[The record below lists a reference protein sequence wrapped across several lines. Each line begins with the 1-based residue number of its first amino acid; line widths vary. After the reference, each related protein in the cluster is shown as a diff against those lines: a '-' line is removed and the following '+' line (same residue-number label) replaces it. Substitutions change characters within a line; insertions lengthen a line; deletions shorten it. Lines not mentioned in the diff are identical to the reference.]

1 MRTNR
6 LLFLVLFL
14 LGGVIAA
21 RAQTLTVTP
30 SVTTYSAGGGTL
42 TLSVQLT
49 YPGSLSA
56 LGVQM
61 SAPSGWSF
69 GGATGANPPAIFPS
83 NVTTG
88 LFEFAYLTVPA
99 SPVSFTITA
108 NYPAG
113 GTGNRTFTGITAI
126 LRDAAGGARVDAT
139 AADIVIAA
147 PAGST
152 GGGSGGSGGGGGGV
166 VVVAPVIGVQPT
178 GASVVVGG
186 NVTLSVLASGT
197 EPLSYQWRKDGVPLV
212 GRTASVLSLANVAT
226 TDGGTYSV
234 VVSNSGGSATSNGA
248 VVAVAAKL
256 VAPSIS
262 VSPRDFTGTI
272 GTPATLAVV
281 ASGSDPLAYQWR
293 KNDVPMIGATSAT
306 LALAGLASDSGSYT
320 VTVSNSAGVVTS
332 GGATVRYAAAPA
344 GLAIVQQPVGKS
356 LAAGESASLAVSAT
370 GTGTLTYQWFKD
382 GVALGGQTTSELAL
396 RDVTPATAGGYQVRI
411 SAGAD
416 SVASAVAQVTVAN
429 RAAAPVLTSQPAPVA
444 ALLGENVVFSV
455 VAAGNPAPAYQWRKN
470 GLAVAGATNSSL
482 TLTAVQ
488 TGDVGAYDV
497 VVSNAL
503 GTASSSLAS
512 LGVSATPQAPTISRQ
527 PVSMALAVGRTAR
540 LSVTATGAPAPIY
553 QWRLNGAPVSGV
565 TARELVLA
573 NLSAAQAGVYSVA
586 VSNSAGN
593 VVSNDAV
600 VTAFN
605 RSYAGSYFGSLPG
618 GGGFALQ
625 IRDDNTGVFLAY
637 AAAAAT
643 GYVQRTVAVD
653 ENGRFQFSS
662 GGLGGPASAALAPAT
677 LPATA
682 AAVADATFDGVIA
695 AGGAISGTVSG
706 GVSGQLAGTRAN
718 DAGASSAVAG
728 FYQVAAAGNAA
739 QAFAIVGPGGRAFV
753 LTQSGAVGEGAEGTV
768 DGAGQIAV
776 STPSQSTV
784 SLQVSAEN
792 GAASGTVRDARGA
805 QTPLSGYSEQAAARA
820 DQRLVNIS
828 TRTTVGA
835 GDDGVA
841 IVGFVITG
849 VESKPVLIRA
859 VGPTLRS
866 FGVSTALGAPRLSLV
881 RNGVTVAANTGWS
894 SAANSLEIAAATT
907 RAGAFA
913 LVAGSADSAVL
924 ATLPPGSYTA
934 VVSAADGRAGVGLIE
949 VYDLGGASNDQKL
962 VNISTRAGAGTG
974 DATLIAGVVVSGD
987 SPKRVLIRAA
997 GPVLTGFGVSG
1008 VLSRPVLR
1016 IFSGDRVVAEN
1027 AGWSTSSDAS
1037 MIAEA
1042 SARVGAFAF
1051 PASGADAAIIVN
1063 LAPGTYTAQASSA
1076 NGATGT
1082 ALIEVYE
1089 VP

>member
-6 LLFLVLFL
+6 FLFLALFL
-14 LGGVIAA
+14 FVGAVAT

-30 SVTTYSAGGGTL
+30 SITTYSASGGTL

-83 NVTTG
+83 NGTTG

-108 NYPAG
+108 TYPAG
-113 GTGNRTFTGITAI
+113 GTGNRTFTGIAAI
-126 LRDAAGGARVDAT
+126 LRDASGGARVDAT
-139 AADIVIAA
+139 AADVVIAA
-147 PAGST
+147 PAGSGGST
-152 GGGSGGSGGGGGGV
+152 GGSGGGGGV
-166 VVVAPVIGVQPT
+166 VVVAPAIGVQPA
-178 GASVVVGG
+178 GASVVAGG
-186 NVTLSVLASGT
+186 NLTLSVVASGS
-197 EPLSYQWRKDGVPLV
+197 EPLSYQWRKDGVPIV
-212 GRTASVLSLANVAT
+212 GRTTSALALTNVASA
-226 TDGGTYSV
+226 DGGTYTV
-234 VVSNSGGSATSNGA
+234 VVSNSAGAVTSNGA
-248 VVAVAAKL
+248 VVAVAAKA

-262 VSPRDFTGTI
+262 VPPRDFSGST

-293 KNDVPMIGATSAT
+293 KNDVPIIGATGST
-306 LALAGLASDSGSYT
+306 LVLAGLASDSGSYT

-332 GGATVRYAAAPA
+332 GSATVRYTTSSVA
-344 GLAIVQQPVGKS
+344 GPAIVQQPAGKS
-356 LAAGESASLAVSAT
+356 LAPGETTVLTVSAT

-382 GVALGGQTTSELAL
+382 GVALGGQTAAELAL
-396 RDVTPATAGGYQVRI
+396 RDVTPAMAGGYQVRI

-416 SVASAVAQVTVAN
+416 SVASAVVQVTVSN
-429 RAAAPVLTSQPAPVA
+429 RVSAPVLSSQPAPVA
-444 ALLGENVVFSV
+444 ALVGENVVFSV
-455 VAAGNPAPAYQWRKN
+455 IATGNPALAYQWRKN
-470 GLAVAGATNSSL
+470 GVAVAGATNSAL

-488 TGDVGAYDV
+488 AGDVGAYDV

-512 LGVSATPQAPTISRQ
+512 LSVSATPQAPTISRQ

-540 LSVTATGAPAPIY
+540 LSVTATGAPAPDY
-553 QWRLNGAPVSGV
+553 QWRLNGAPLVGA
-565 TARELVLA
+565 TARELVFA
-573 NLSAAQAGVYSVA
+573 SLSAAQAGVYSVA
-586 VSNSAGN
+586 VSNSAGS

-768 DGAGQIAV
+768 DGAGQITV